1 MKSFSLNVKQELANI
16 NIWKNND
23 EILLQLYGYLLTFSG
38 SKFITESEYNINCF
52 AKILKNL
59 NYNDFDIQ
67 LIGRKYIIKIRNY
80 KKFKESYD
88 VSQINDVLKKNNS
101 NKENLIKSLVRG
113 AFLGSGLINNPKNG
127 YHLEIIFNNMENANI
142 IKDELSNYN
151 IGMKLFDDKNVILYL
166 KGR

>member
-88 VSQINDVLKKNNS
+88 ISKINDVLKKNNS

-127 YHLEIIFNNMENANI
+127 YHLEMIFDNVEYANI
-142 IKDELSNYN
+142 IKKELLKYN
-151 IGMKLFDDKNVILYL
+151 IDMKLLVDRNFVLYL
-166 KGR
+166 KDR